1 MLPTKGKCLKLWWF
15 FKDSDGRKN
24 VQSLLNGTITG
35 MVVKVISQ
43 YWIMAGYEN
52 EAEEMKLNDGSKY
65 KVVSD
70 IVKSYNGLLK
80 SRSKNSD
87 KAKSDRDA
95 FLADMATCLNF
106 GVKNLRDR
114 LLSDRV
120 RSNLGV
126 QMEDLD
132 FLDDQFGPRKRW
144 SMSNTE
150 DKEFAARKAAN
161 LKRRLPPVSSA
172 QPSEASASHDD
183 GDGHEDSSNE
193 EEDKENEDPDFEV
206 ASKSRKKASDRITV
220 SIPRNLVSPA
230 LASFLDRTKESSY
243 SKALLRYQNV
253 DKELALATLNRHLWY
268 LAPHTVMF
276 ALFSKKVR
284 LSLHFTNN
292 EKI

>member
-1 MLPTKGKCLKLWWF
+1 
-15 FKDSDGRKN
+15 
-24 VQSLLNGTITG
+24 

-43 YWIMAGYEN
+43 YWNMAGYKN
-52 EAEEMKLNDGSKY
+52 EAEEMKLNDGTKY
-65 KVVSD
+65 KEVSD

-161 LKRRLPPVSSA
+161 LKRRLPPRRRS
-172 QPSEASASHDD
+172 
-183 GDGHEDSSNE
+183 
-193 EEDKENEDPDFEV
+193 
-206 ASKSRKKASDRITV
+206 
-220 SIPRNLVSPA
+220 
-230 LASFLDRTKESSY
+230 
-243 SKALLRYQNV
+243 LL
-253 DKELALATLNRHLWY
+253 
-268 LAPHTVMF
+268 
-276 ALFSKKVR
+276 
-284 LSLHFTNN
+284 LSLLKPQPHMMMVMVM
-292 EKI
+292 KIPLMRRKTRKMKTLTLRLLQSRERRLQTGSPLVFQEISSVQLWPVF

>member
-1 MLPTKGKCLKLWWF
+1 
-15 FKDSDGRKN
+15 
-24 VQSLLNGTITG
+24 

-52 EAEEMKLNDGSKY
+52 EAEEMKLNDGTKY

-80 SRSKNSD
+80 SWSKNSD
-87 KAKSDRDA
+87 KAKSDRDRDA

-132 FLDDQFGPRKRW
+132 FLDDLFGQRKRW
-144 SMSNTE
+144 SMSSTE

-161 LKRRLPPVSSA
+161 LKRQLPPVSSA
-172 QPSEASASHDD
+172 QPSEASASHDF
-183 GDGHEDSSNE
+183 GH
-193 EEDKENEDPDFEV
+193 
-206 ASKSRKKASDRITV
+206 
-220 SIPRNLVSPA
+220 
-230 LASFLDRTKESSY
+230 
-243 SKALLRYQNV
+243 
-253 DKELALATLNRHLWY
+253 
-268 LAPHTVMF
+268 
-276 ALFSKKVR
+276 
-284 LSLHFTNN
+284 
-292 EKI
+292 

>member
-1 MLPTKGKCLKLWWF
+1 MPRDTRSKHEHWVIGSSTDVLKNTFVESYCRADQIDMSTARPFSGPLMLPTKGECLKLWWF

-24 VQSLLNGTITG
+24 VQSLFNGTITG

-52 EAEEMKLNDGSKY
+52 EAEEMKLNDGTKY

-95 FLADMATCLNF
+95 FLDDMATCLNF

-132 FLDDQFGPRKRW
+132 FLDDQFGPTKRW

-161 LKRRLPPVSSA
+161 LKRRLPPRRRS
-172 QPSEASASHDD
+172 
-183 GDGHEDSSNE
+183 
-193 EEDKENEDPDFEV
+193 
-206 ASKSRKKASDRITV
+206 
-220 SIPRNLVSPA
+220 
-230 LASFLDRTKESSY
+230 
-243 SKALLRYQNV
+243 LL
-253 DKELALATLNRHLWY
+253 
-268 LAPHTVMF
+268 
-276 ALFSKKVR
+276 
-284 LSLHFTNN
+284 LSLLKPQPHMMMVMVM
-292 EKI
+292 KIPLMRRKTRKMKTLTLRLLQSRERRLQTGSPLVFQEISSVQLWPVL

>member
-1 MLPTKGKCLKLWWF
+1 M
-15 FKDSDGRKN
+15 
-24 VQSLLNGTITG
+24 QSLLNGTITG

-52 EAEEMKLNDGSKY
+52 EAEEMKLNDGTKY

-132 FLDDQFGPRKRW
+132 FLDDQFGQRKRW

-193 EEDKENEDPDFEV
+193 EEDKENADPDFEV

-230 LASFLDRTKESSY
+230 LASSLDRTKESSY
-243 SKALLRYQNV
+243 SAMRNLSALVSSFQTPDGDRVGL
-253 DKELALATLNRHLWY
+253 EE
-268 LAPHTVMF
+268 F
-276 ALFSKKVR
+276 R
-284 LSLHFTNN
+284 LSRSSIDRGRQ
-292 EKI
+292 KDQPP

>member
-1 MLPTKGKCLKLWWF
+1 
-15 FKDSDGRKN
+15 
-24 VQSLLNGTITG
+24 

-52 EAEEMKLNDGSKY
+52 EAEEMKLNDGTKY

-132 FLDDQFGPRKRW
+132 FLDDQFGQRKRW
-144 SMSNTE
+144 SMSSTE

-161 LKRRLPPVSSA
+161 LKRQLPPVSSA

-183 GDGHEDSSNE
+183 GH
-193 EEDKENEDPDFEV
+193 
-206 ASKSRKKASDRITV
+206 
-220 SIPRNLVSPA
+220 
-230 LASFLDRTKESSY
+230 
-243 SKALLRYQNV
+243 
-253 DKELALATLNRHLWY
+253 
-268 LAPHTVMF
+268 
-276 ALFSKKVR
+276 
-284 LSLHFTNN
+284 
-292 EKI
+292 